1 LAFFIALLSFNS
13 RAVLLTLTLEADDKG
28 TPEDVGTDLTEETAG
43 EDTRGV
49 YTTRGGGEDTRRERT
64 TRGGDT
70 GFL

>member
-43 EDTRGV
+43 EDT
-49 YTTRGGGEDTRRERT
+49 TRGTKTRDA

-70 GFL
+70 MRGADTGFL